1 MSNRASTPAA
11 PTPTAP
17 AATPSAAPP
26 APYEHKIIM
35 PPRPA
40 AGDDTQGQKPNT
52 LAAKSAQVREA
63 ARSQLVSSDDDD
75 QDDDDAPQ
83 ARQSSKPTSTSPL
96 GQAATPAKPDNEA
109 APEPSAR
116 EKNAARIRESLKA
129 QTAAREAEQARR
141 AQQTPSAQP
150 PATQQPPTS
159 ARMWAEIRRHPQGVV
174 AGMREQGWSDKDIRA
189 ALEDMTNDAIAPGT
203 VRGQV
208 AVDDQAA
215 ALKREAERVSR
226 LEQHIVSREQE
237 AYVAQERRE
246 FNSIAT
252 AKEGDE
258 HLYPLSAALSD
269 EKRYALAEWLASR
282 KPAGSFTLESLA
294 LDLEEELQS
303 LVPTLTAKP
312 PDPPPPPAA
321 KTTRT
326 RAALPP
332 DLAGE
337 SGTKPTRP
345 QSLEQRSAA
354 IRRNA
359 AKMFREPAR

>member
-1 MSNRASTPAA
+1 MSNRASTPTA
-11 PTPTAP
+11 PTPAAP
-17 AATPSAAPP
+17 AATPSSAPP

-35 PPRPA
+35 PPRPV
-40 AGDDTQGQKPNT
+40 AGDDQGQKPNT

-63 ARSQLVSSDDDD
+63 ARSQLASSDDDD
-75 QDDDDAPQ
+75 PGDDDEPQ
-83 ARQSSKPTSTSPL
+83 TRQASKPTRTTPL
-96 GQAATPAKPDNEA
+96 GQAAAPAKPDNEA

-141 AQQTPSAQP
+141 VSQAPAQP
-150 PATQQPPTS
+150 PATQQQPQTS

-174 AGMREQGWSDKDIRA
+174 HGMREQGWSDKEIRA
-189 ALEDMTNDAIAPGT
+189 ALDDMTNDAIAPGT

-215 ALKREAERVSR
+215 ALKREAERVNR
-226 LEQHIVSREQE
+226 LEQHIVSRERE
-237 AYVAQERRE
+237 AFVAQERRD
-246 FNSIAT
+246 FTTIAT

-269 EKRYALAEWLASR
+269 DKRYALAEWLASR
-282 KPAGSFTLESLA
+282 KQAGTFTLESLA

-337 SGTKPTRP
+337 SGIKPTRP
-345 QSLEQRSAA
+345 LSLEQRSAA